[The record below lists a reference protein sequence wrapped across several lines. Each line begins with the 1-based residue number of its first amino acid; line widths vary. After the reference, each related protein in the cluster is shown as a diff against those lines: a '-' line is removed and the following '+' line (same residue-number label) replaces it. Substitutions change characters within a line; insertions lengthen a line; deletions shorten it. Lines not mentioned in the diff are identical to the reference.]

1 MNKTVLGVLA
11 LASVLV
17 AAGGGYWFGTQRG
30 PAPVS
35 AVANGNG
42 SAGQVATSSTS
53 QVAELSF
60 GLPQPVFVTMPV
72 PGSAFSPFTY
82 TSFGLW
88 SEPGKDGATGYFAYG
103 IPTASGDIPNAN
115 GQMLAPAIHLS
126 QRSFSSWTDS
136 NPLHRT
142 AR

>member
-42 SAGQVATSSTS
+42 SAGQVA
-53 QVAELSF
+53 A
-60 GLPQPVFVTMPV
+60 
-72 PGSAFSPFTY
+72 
-82 TSFGLW
+82 
-88 SEPGKDGATGYFAYG
+88 PGKSSPGGGGAPVAVEAVKVALQPMPQA
-103 IPTASGDIPNAN
+103 ITAVGSMRSDESITVRPEVAGRIS
-115 GQMLAPAIHLS
+115 AIKF
-126 QRSFSSWTDS
+126 QEGSFL
-136 NPLHRT
+136 P
-142 AR
+142 